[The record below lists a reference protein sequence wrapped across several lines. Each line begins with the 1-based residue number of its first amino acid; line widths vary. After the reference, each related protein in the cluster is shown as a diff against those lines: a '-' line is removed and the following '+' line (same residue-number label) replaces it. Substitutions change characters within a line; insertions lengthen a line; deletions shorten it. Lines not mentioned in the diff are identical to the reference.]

1 MSEKFNKFME
11 DLFESAKK
19 SGAHMVRLDS
29 GDLGVLFAQH
39 QQDDSPQDYEK
50 DGPQVPEEFKPSDGL
65 IGTFQLKPKSV
76 TAIQFLGSNWTEV
89 LTFLWLHQIP
99 FYSCGSE
106 VDYCGDGGAG
116 RHIHIPPVTGNL
128 TSETLSEGRWVYF
141 YGKRGEDDY
150 NVGIY
155 RDEDFRDMFHGEK
168 FNTDSSDPLVGK
180 EEPAEQP
187 WEDDPIQTSG
197 HVWHKE
203 MMDEGRISGIE
214 SN

>member
-1 MSEKFNKFME
+1 MSEKFNKFLE
-11 DLFESAKK
+11 DLFTSAKN
-19 SGAHMVRLDS
+19 SGAHMIRLDS
-29 GDLGVLFAQH
+29 GDLGVLFADH
-39 QQDDSPQDYEK
+39 QQSEKDCEK

-65 IGTFQLKPKSV
+65 IGTFLLKPKSV

-180 EEPAEQP
+180 EDPKDDEWMTEHPLPAP
-187 WEDDPIQTSG
+187 S
-197 HVWHKE
+197 WHN
-203 MMDEGRISGIE
+203 EGRISGVE

>member
-1 MSEKFNKFME
+1 MSEKFEKFMGSM
-11 DLFESAKK
+11 FEAAKK
-19 SGAHMVRLDS
+19 AGAQMVRLDS
-29 GDLGVLFAQH
+29 GDLAALMNMH
-39 QQDDSPQDYEK
+39 DNSTQDCEK

-150 NVGIY
+150 NVGVY

-168 FNTDSSDPLVGK
+168 FNTDSSDPLVDK
-180 EEPAEQP
+180 EEPKDDQWMKEHPLPAP
-187 WEDDPIQTSG
+187 SWHNEDP
-197 HVWHKE
+197 
-203 MMDEGRISGIE
+203 

>member
-1 MSEKFNKFME
+1 MSEKFSKFME

-29 GDLGVLFAQH
+29 GDIGVLFAQH
-39 QQDDSPQDYEK
+39 QQADSPQDREK
-50 DGPQVPEEFKPSDGL
+50 DGPQVPEKFKPSDGL
-65 IGTFQLKPKSV
+65 IGTFLLKPKSV

-116 RHIHIPPVTGNL
+116 RHIHIPPVTGF

-141 YGKRGEDDY
+141 HGKRGENYYFGVY
-150 NVGIY
+150 N
-155 RDEDFRDMFHGEK
+155 DEDFRDMFHGEK
-168 FNTDSSDPLVGK
+168 FNTDSSDPLMGK
-180 EEPAEQP
+180 EEPKNDEWMTEHPLPAP
-187 WEDDPIQTSG
+187 S
-197 HVWHKE
+197 WHK
-203 MMDEGRISGIE
+203 EGRISEVE